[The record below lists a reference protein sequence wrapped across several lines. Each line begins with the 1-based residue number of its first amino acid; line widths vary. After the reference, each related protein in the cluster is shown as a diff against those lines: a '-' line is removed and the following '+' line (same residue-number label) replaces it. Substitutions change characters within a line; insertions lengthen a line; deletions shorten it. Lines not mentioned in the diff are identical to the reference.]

1 MFHRLVST
9 TNDFSWTVARF
20 VLGVVFFAHGAQK
33 MLGMFG
39 GRGFSGTVD
48 LYSQMGFSTPVAVL
62 AMAAEFFGGLA
73 LMAGFLSR
81 IAALGI
87 IGKMLVAIFTLHMK
101 NGFFMNWSGEQRGEG
116 IEYHLLVL
124 ALGLVILI
132 KGSGALSVDQYLTRS
147 TAAQR
152 T

>member
-1 MFHRLVST
+1 MFHRIVST
-9 TNDFSWTVARF
+9 TNDFTLTIARV

-33 MLGMFG
+33 MLGLFG
-39 GRGFSGTVD
+39 GRGYGGTVD

-62 AMAAEFFGGLA
+62 AMVAEFFGGLA

-81 IAALGI
+81 IAVLAI
-87 IGKMLVAIFTLHMK
+87 IGKILVAIFTLHAK

-116 IEYHLLVL
+116 IEYHLLVI

-132 KGSGALSVDQYLTRS
+132 KGSGAFSVDQFLTRGPR
-147 TAAQR
+147 AN
-152 T
+152 